1 MKGSHSEKN
10 VSVLWRFFSSVK
22 LTLALLIILATTSVF
37 GTVIPQQEGAMAFAK
52 RLSPGLVKLLSSFQ
66 LFDMYHSLWF
76 RLLIGA
82 LALNLIVCSLDR
94 LPTTLKRFRAA
105 PRPDRA
111 KPFENLAPHR
121 QFAVN
126 ASMGDVA
133 RPVADLLGRHY
144 GDMERKQGPA
154 SQWFLVQKA
163 RYAHFGVYLVHLSVL
178 LILIGGIF
186 GSIFGFEAYVNIPEG
201 EKASVV
207 RLRSNQA
214 PKALPFSVLCK
225 DFTVDF
231 YENGTP
237 KEYRSDLSFME
248 DGEVLLE
255 GTLLVNHPI
264 TFRGITFYQSSYGT
278 IPGRTVRLRIS
289 RDGESL
295 QNSALEVEK
304 GLSVPLPGSAAQFRV
319 AEVEG
324 NLRGMMGP
332 AVLISVVSD
341 RGGETRFWVFQDID
355 RLRKRFPPA
364 MFQAPIL
371 NPSSFKPYT
380 FFLDGIE
387 SRYYTGLQV
396 NRDPGVPLVWLGFF
410 LIIAGLFVTF
420 FISHRR
426 VWVRLSESQGRV
438 SVSVAGTANKNP
450 VGLEKEL
457 DRLTQKL
464 RQALEDQQRK

>member
-1 MKGSHSEKN
+1 MKASHPEEK

-22 LTLALLIILATTSVF
+22 LTLALLIILATTSIF
-37 GTVIPQQEGAMAFAK
+37 GTVIPQQEGAMAFAQ
-52 RLSPGLVKLLSSFQ
+52 RLGPGLVKLLNSLQ

-94 LPTTLKRFRAA
+94 LPTTLRRFRAT
-105 PRPDRA
+105 PKPDRA

-121 QFAVN
+121 QFG
-126 ASMGDVA
+126 MKRKMEDVSHL
-133 RPVADLLGRHY
+133 VAHVLRRHY
-144 GDMERKQGPA
+144 RGVESKDGPA
-154 SQWFLVQKA
+154 SKWFYVQKA
-163 RYAHFGVYLVHLSVL
+163 RYAHFGVYLVHFSVL
-178 LILIGGIF
+178 LILIGGII
-186 GSIFGFEAYVNIPEG
+186 GSIFGFEAFVNIPEG

-207 RLRSNQA
+207 RLRSSQA

-225 DFTVDF
+225 DFTVEK

-237 KEYRSDLSFME
+237 KEYRSDLSFVE
-248 DGEVLLE
+248 NGKVLLE

-264 TFRGITFYQSSYGT
+264 TFRGITFYQSTYGT
-278 IPGRTVRLRIS
+278 IPGRTVRLRIA
-289 RDGESL
+289 RDGEKL
-295 QNSALEVEK
+295 QDSAFQVEK
-304 GLSVPLPGSAAQFRV
+304 GRSMPLPGSDAQFQV

-341 RGGETRFWVFQDID
+341 RGRESRFWVFQDID
-355 RLRKRFPPA
+355 RLRKSFPSA
-364 MFQAPIL
+364 MFQSPVL

-396 NRDPGVPLVWLGFF
+396 NRDPGVPIVWLGFF

-420 FISHRR
+420 FLSHRR
-426 VWVRLSESQGRV
+426 VWVRLSESEGGV
-438 SVSVAGTANKNP
+438 SVSVAGSANKNP

-464 RQALEDQQRK
+464 REALEE

>member
-1 MKGSHSEKN
+1 MQVSNSEKREN
-10 VSVLWRFFSSVK
+10 LLWRFFSSVK
-22 LTLALLIILATTSVF
+22 LTLALLIILAATSIF
-37 GTVIPQQEGAMAFAK
+37 GTVIPQQEGALAFAQ

-82 LALNLIVCSLDR
+82 LALNLIVCSIDR
-94 LPTTLKRFRAA
+94 FPTSMKRFRAT

-111 KPFENLAPHR
+111 KPFENLAPQR

-126 ASMGDVA
+126 AGIGEVA
-133 RPVADLLGRHY
+133 GPVAEVLGKHY
-144 GDMERKQGPA
+144 GPAERKEGA
-154 SQWFLVQKA
+154 ETQWFFVQKA

-178 LILIGGIF
+178 LILIGGIV
-186 GSIFGFEAYVNIPEG
+186 GSFFGFEAYVNIPEG
-201 EKASVV
+201 EIASVV
-207 RLRSNQA
+207 RLRRTQA
-214 PKALPFSVLCK
+214 PKALSFSVHCK
-225 DFTVDF
+225 DFAVDF
-231 YENGTP
+231 YENGAP
-237 KEYRSDLSFME
+237 KEYRSDLSFM
-248 DGEVLLE
+248 DSGKVLLE

-278 IPGRTVRLRIS
+278 IPGRKVRLRIS
-289 RDGESL
+289 QDGERS
-295 QNSALEVEK
+295 QNSAFEVEK
-304 GLSVPLPGSAAQFRV
+304 GLSVPLPGSEAQFRV

-332 AVLISVVSD
+332 AVLISVLSD
-341 RGGETRFWVFQDID
+341 RGKETRFWVFQNID
-355 RLRKRFPPA
+355 MLRKRFPPA
-364 MFQAPIL
+364 MFQSPVL

-387 SRYYTGLQV
+387 TKYYTGLQV

-420 FISHRR
+420 FMSHRR
-426 VWVRLSESQGRV
+426 VWVRLSQSKGQVR
-438 SVSVAGTANKNP
+438 VSVAGTTNKNP

-457 DRLTQKL
+457 DQLRQKL
-464 RQALEDQQRK
+464 HRAVEG

>member
-1 MKGSHSEKN
+1 
-10 VSVLWRFFSSVK
+10 
-22 LTLALLIILATTSVF
+22 
-37 GTVIPQQEGAMAFAK
+37 
-52 RLSPGLVKLLSSFQ
+52 
-66 LFDMYHSLWF
+66 MYHSLWF

-94 LPTTLKRFRAA
+94 LPTTLKRFKAT
-105 PRPDRA
+105 PKPDRA
-111 KPFENLAPHR
+111 KPFENLSPHR
-121 QFAVN
+121 QFVVAKKM
-126 ASMGDVA
+126 ADVA
-133 RPVADLLGRHY
+133 RPVADVLDRTY
-144 GDMERKQGPA
+144 GGVESKEGPA
-154 SQWFLVQKA
+154 STWFTVQKA

-178 LILIGGIF
+178 LILVGGII
-186 GSIFGFEAYVNIPEG
+186 GSIFGFEAFVNIPEG

-207 RLRSNQA
+207 RLRSSQA

-225 DFTVDF
+225 DFTVEK

-237 KEYRSDLSFME
+237 KEYRSDLSFVE
-248 DGEVLLE
+248 DGKVLLE

-278 IPGRTVRLRIS
+278 IPGRSVRLSIS
-289 RDGESL
+289 RDGEKL
-295 QNSALEVEK
+295 QDSALQVEK
-304 GLSVPLPGSAAQFRV
+304 GRSMSLPGTDAQFQV

-324 NLRGMMGP
+324 NLRGRMGP

-341 RGGETRFWVFQDID
+341 RGQETRFWVFQDID
-355 RLRKRFPPA
+355 RLRKSFPPA
-364 MFQAPIL
+364 MFQSPIL

-396 NRDPGVPLVWLGFF
+396 NRDPGVPMVWLGFF

-420 FISHRR
+420 FLSHRR
-426 VWVRLSESQGRV
+426 VWVRLLEREGRV
-438 SVSVAGTANKNP
+438 SVGVAGTASKNP

-464 RQALEDQQRK
+464 RDAVEE